1 METTAIRWRSVTER
15 GTAVGMDSTDTMAM
29 ATQERADLA
38 TLASTFSPAQWEAP
52 TLCGRWRV
60 RDVVA
65 HTISFDALGPA
76 ELATVFAK
84 GLFMVN
90 RINAVAVAVYADRTT
105 EQLCELMAAHVR
117 PAGLGA
123 GSGGRLALTDNM
135 IHHQDI
141 RRPLGLA
148 RTIPED
154 RLRVALQFA
163 RTAPLIRG
171 AWRARGVRMVA
182 TDIDWSAGKGPVVSG
197 TGEALLM
204 AMAARPAAVA
214 DLDGPG
220 VATIAARIGD

>member
-1 METTAIRWRSVTER
+1 MGSRLVAER
-15 GTAVGMDSTDTMAM
+15 GTAVGMNSTDTMAM
-29 ATQERADLA
+29 ATAERADLA
-38 TLASTFSPAQWEAP
+38 ALAATLSPEQWEAP
-52 TLCGRWRV
+52 TLCGKWRV

-65 HTISFDALGPA
+65 HTISFDDLSPA
-76 ELATVFAK
+76 QLAAVFAK
-84 GLFMVN
+84 GLLSVN
-90 RINAVAVAVYADRTT
+90 RINAVAVAVYADRPTA
-105 EQLCELMAAHVR
+105 QLCELMQAHVR
-117 PAGLGA
+117 PSGLGA

-148 RTIPED
+148 RVIPAD

-171 AWRARGVRMVA
+171 GWRARGVRMEA
-182 TDIDWSAGKGPVVSG
+182 TDIDWAAGKGPVVSG

-204 AMAARPAAVA
+204 AMAARPAAIA

-220 VATIAARIGD
+220 VAALAAQIGA